1 MEGGALFKVRSEA
14 KDRVL
19 AAFAAIDIRKNEVG
33 GYAYNDANMLVTE
46 IKRVLAE
53 QLFEDSTDGMKG
65 LLSTATNTLTEYK
78 ATISIKRKDVLK
90 DSKDA
95 AARLSSSSGTTVQP
109 EIAINSDAQEE
120 ADRQNTYRLAAIGV
134 KEGVAAGIT
143 KIVGKDI
150 TNPIL
155 RTSDG
160 ISFKSVDQYQLHQLI
175 TAITEGAERPEA
187 TTIRQQFVNIA
198 GTVFDWRDT
207 VAINVEKFATN
218 AAKTQAYGIRV
229 HDDLKAVVI
238 LANVEWAARQS
249 WGTEI
254 GVAHRTIKAKYRYD
268 HTHDTASIKEILKVL
283 SGADEARD
291 RRKAP
296 APGEKAEMV
305 SQGLEHLRQLIQ
317 RQPSLSSDS
326 SDTES
331 AYATT
336 DSEDGGQSR
345 GRSKGRRKSDKKTTR
360 KSTPSPST
368 SRSPS
373 PPAKGRSRSKHRTKS
388 SDGTKDEER
397 ERNPTG
403 CKYCAKHGGNGFA
416 HAAPK
421 NITHDK
427 CNFNPKYKGWRPKW
441 VYDKL
446 EIKYKEGDKFEH

>member
-1 MEGGALFKVRSEA
+1 MLKSNATAPWKEVPYSKYGRKPRIECWQHSRRSTYA
-14 KDRVL
+14 KMKSAD
-19 AAFAAIDIRKNEVG
+19 
-33 GYAYNDANMLVTE
+33 TPTT
-46 IKRVLAE
+46 
-53 QLFEDSTDGMKG
+53 DSTDGMKG

-95 AARLSSSSGTTVQP
+95 AARLSSSSGTTVQA
-109 EIAINSDAQEE
+109 EIVTNSDAQEE

-229 HDDLKAVVI
+229 HDDLKAVVV

-427 CNFNPKYKGWRPKW
+427 CNFSPKCKGWRPKW
-441 VYDKL
+441 VCDKM
-446 EIKYKEGDKFEH
+446 EIKYKEWDKFEH

>member
-1 MEGGALFKVRSEA
+1 MSSERKCTHLYSTLYDIVRSLHEN
-14 KDRVL
+14 DRTCCS
-19 AAFAAIDIRKNEVG
+19 
-33 GYAYNDANMLVTE
+33 YA
-46 IKRVLAE
+46 
-53 QLFEDSTDGMKG
+53 
-65 LLSTATNTLTEYK
+65 NTLTEYK
-78 ATISIKRKDVLK
+78 ATISIKCKELLK

-95 AARLSSSSGTTVQP
+95 AARLSSSSGTTVQA
-109 EIAINSDAQEE
+109 EIVTNSDAQEE

-218 AAKTQAYGIRV
+218 TAKTQAYGLRV

-238 LANVEWAARQS
+238 LANMEWAARQS

-254 GVAHRTIKAKYRYD
+254 SVAHRTIKAKYRYD
-268 HTHDTASIKEILKVL
+268 HTHNTASIKEILKVL
-283 SGADEARD
+283 TGADEARD

-296 APGEKAEMV
+296 ALGEKAEMV
-305 SQGLEHLRQLIQ
+305 SQGLESLRQLVQ

-336 DSEDGGQSR
+336 DSKDGGQSR
-345 GRSKGRRKSDKKTTR
+345 GRSKGRRKMDKKTTH

-368 SRSPS
+368 LRSPS
-373 PPAKGRSRSKHRTKS
+373 PPPSQGRSRSRRCLKS
-388 SDGTKDEER
+388 SDGKKTEKEVEQQSWILVNKGSKVKRKPDHYYTELSNAYSSLAEFLADPSPDDA
-397 ERNPTG
+397 PTS
-403 CKYCAKHGGNGFA
+403 
-416 HAAPK
+416 AASLFK
-421 NITHDK
+421 
-427 CNFNPKYKGWRPKW
+427 
-441 VYDKL
+441 
-446 EIKYKEGDKFEH
+446 IKSIKRRH